1 MLSYL
6 LYDSSLL
13 ASIQEETSHAF
24 NAAGDLSVPH
34 LTDSSDR
41 LNALFEEV
49 HRVTNSASTVRSVES
64 DTVIG
69 GFVLRQGSKVLM
81 PYRQLHFDELVYGAD
96 ANEFDAER
104 FLKRGNLSKSPSY
117 RPFGGG
123 STYCPGRFIARQE
136 VLAFIAYVLRR
147 FELKLAN
154 TEQGT
159 SPQKFPRLGAKKPS
173 LGVMGPML
181 GDDLVVSIKTRKC
194 T

>member
-6 LYDSSLL
+6 LFNPTLI

-24 NAAGDLSVPH
+24 NAAGELSMPY
-34 LTDSSDR
+34 LTHSSDR

-49 HRVTNSASTVRSVES
+49 HRMTNSASTVRSVES
-64 DTVIG
+64 NTVIG

-81 PYRQLHFDELVYGAD
+81 PYRQLHFDELVYGVD
-96 ANEFDAER
+96 ANEFDPER
-104 FLKRGNLSKSPSY
+104 FLKRKNLRNSPSY

-154 TEQGT
+154 AKPGASE
-159 SPQKFPRLGAKKPS
+159 QKFPRLEAKKPS
-173 LGVMGPML
+173 LGVMGPIL
-181 GDDLVVSIKTRKC
+181 GDDLKVRIKKRTS